1 MHNLRNT
8 LIEIQRSVSF
18 IQIECI
24 CCCCHCM
31 QCEYFTLNCEFI
43 RLTYVNQMNHSK
55 NGTMSNEKCVQRPSR
70 FRCIL
75 AQVMNLLLLFRFE
88 FFQLVFVQLQ
98 SSLNFVFLFGIFFPL
113 RKSNKDTGFVSVEH
127 IITWLKLTSKFYC
140 FYVFFVVCGGN
151 CEKSP
156 IVWFGTHYII
166 LYTLLWYILKVL

>member
-75 AQVMNLLLLFRFE
+75 AQVMNLLLFRFE

-113 RKSNKDTGFVSVEH
+113 QKSNKDTGFVSVEH